1 MFASADEARDYYDF
15 RISEKRDLVVE
26 CDIAISALQSAYD
39 YIEGVLGETETG
51 DLLPSASSYEI
62 DLFDRQMMISDRIG
76 EREEMR
82 TRAEF
87 SVEDLEQE
95 RDSVVADLEER
106 EAEAAEGGDD
116 DVESAEADEAA
127 QYFDDVLGPVDNSGV
142 HVYES
147 EEEWAGAQFDEVV
160 GPVDN
165 SGVTIYEDEEA
176 WARANGHI

>member
-15 RISEKRDLVVE
+15 RISEKKDLVVE
-26 CDIAISALQSAYD
+26 CDVAISALQSAYD
-39 YIEGVLGETETG
+39 YIEGVLTESESG
-51 DLLPSASSYEI
+51 DLLPSASSFEI

-87 SVEDLEQE
+87 SVDDLEQE
-95 RDSVVADLEER
+95 RDVVVADLEER

-116 DVESAEADEAA
+116 DLEGVESDEAA
-127 QYFDDVLGPVDNSGV
+127 QYFDEVLGPVDNS
-142 HVYES
+142 S
-147 EEEWAGAQFDEVV
+147 
-160 GPVDN
+160 
-165 SGVTIYEDEEA
+165 VTIYEDEEA